1 MSEIRVENI
10 IGETGT
16 DAVKFTKGIN
26 VTGIA
31 TATNVSV
38 GSSVTA
44 STFHGNGAGL
54 TNVTAGKI
62 LQVDQ
67 QVRTDTTSTG
77 TSTYADVFTVTL
89 TPTSSTSKFLLLAD
103 LKISYSSYTA
113 AVMWKFVR
121 TISGTSTDVFIGDAS
136 GSRSR
141 CTWGTEEGGHNNS
154 AVYVIDS
161 TNGIF
166 LDDRPDGTSPVNYKI
181 QWKTEQAT
189 AYLNRTGGDGNT
201 AAYPRTASS
210 LTVMEVSA

>member
-16 DAVKFTKGIN
+16 DAVKFTKAIN

-62 LQVDQ
+62 LQVEQ

-77 TSTYADVFTVTL
+77 SGTYADVFTVTL
-89 TPTSSTSKFLLLAD
+89 TPTSSSSKFLLMAD
-103 LKISYSSYTA
+103 FKISYSSYTA

-121 TISGTSTDVFIGDAS
+121 TVSGTSTDLFIGDAD

-154 AVYVIDS
+154 AIYIIDS

-166 LDDRPDGTSPVNYKI
+166 LDSPNTTSATTYKVM
-181 QWKTEQAT
+181 WKTEQAT
-189 AYLNRTGGDGNT
+189 TYLNRTGNDSNS

>member
-62 LQVDQ
+62 LQVQ
-67 QVRTDTTSTG
+67 QHVKTDTASTG
-77 TSTYADVFTVTL
+77 SGTYADVFTVTL
-89 TPTSSTSKFLLLAD
+89 TPTSSSSKFLLMAD

-121 TISGTSTDVFIGDAS
+121 TVSGTSTDLFIGDAD

-154 AVYVIDS
+154 AIYIIDS
-161 TNGIF
+161 TNGMF
-166 LDDRPDGTSPVNYKI
+166 LDTPNTTSATTYKVM
-181 QWKTEQAT
+181 WKTEQAT
-189 AYLNRTGGDGNT
+189 TYLNRTGNDSNS

>member
-77 TSTYADVFTVTL
+77 SSTYADVFTVTL
-89 TPTSSTSKFLLLAD
+89 TPTSSSSKFLIMAD

-121 TISGTSTDVFIGDAS
+121 TVSGTSTDLFIGDAD
-136 GSRSR
+136 GNRSR

-166 LDDRPDGTSPVNYKI
+166 LDSPNTTSATTYKV

-189 AYLNRTGGDGNT
+189 AYLNRTGGDGNS

>member
-1 MSEIRVENI
+1 IRVENI

-77 TSTYADVFTVTL
+77 SSTYADVFTVTL
-89 TPTSSTSKFLLLAD
+89 TPTSSSSKFLIMAD

-121 TISGTSTDVFIGDAS
+121 TVSGTSTDLFIGDAD
-136 GSRSR
+136 GNRSR

-166 LDDRPDGTSPVNYKI
+166 LDDRPDGTSPINYKI

-189 AYLNRTGGDGNT
+189 TYLNRTGGDGNT

>member
-26 VTGIA
+26 VTGIV

-67 QVRTDTTSTG
+67 QVRTDTASTG
-77 TSTYADVFTVTL
+77 SGTYADVFTVTL
-89 TPTSSTSKFLLLAD
+89 TPTSSSSKFLLLAD

-121 TISGTSTDVFIGDAS
+121 TVSGTSTDVFIGDAS

-166 LDDRPDGTSPVNYKI
+166 LDDRPDGTSPINYKI

-189 AYLNRTGGDGNT
+189 TYLNRTGGDGNT

>member
-77 TSTYADVFTVTL
+77 SSTYADIFTVTL
-89 TPTSSTSKFLLLAD
+89 TPTSSSSKFLVMAD
-103 LKISYSSYTA
+103 IKISYSSYTA

-121 TISGTSTDVFIGDAS
+121 TVSGTSTDLFIGDAD
-136 GSRSR
+136 GNRSR

-166 LDDRPDGTSPVNYKI
+166 LDSPNTTSATTYKV

-189 AYLNRTGGDGNT
+189 AYLNRTGGDGNS